1 MYSKGICEKK
11 SKIHRSIFAVL
22 LIVYL
27 LLGDISLICLTKLA
41 RLPLNSVTVCA
52 FLHEIIALETTTFS
66 IRLTHVFWINTR
78 KNIENSPKRFCVHVI
93 FLTSPR
99 LLFYLLLLTASFW
112 TEFSEHVFTLNL
124 ASIALNMHMVFFSLE
139 RSMQQRF

>member
-1 MYSKGICEKK
+1 MRKEIENSL
-11 SKIHRSIFAVL
+11 SIFAVL

-52 FLHEIIALETTTFS
+52 LLHEILALATPKFS
-66 IRLTHVFWINTR
+66 IRLRNVFWINIR
-78 KNIENSPKRFCVHVI
+78 KNNKNLPKRFCVHVI

-124 ASIALNMHMVFFSLE
+124 ASIALNMHTVLFSLE
-139 RSMQQRF
+139 SSMQQIFQF

>member
-1 MYSKGICEKK
+1 MKYTIQRHQNLTKCAIIYFKGICKKK

-27 LLGDISLICLTKLA
+27 LLGDIFLICLTKLA

-52 FLHEIIALETTTFS
+52 LLHEILALETPKFS
-66 IRLTHVFWINTR
+66 IRLRNVFWIDIR

-99 LLFYLLLLTASFW
+99 PLFYLLLLTASFW
-112 TEFSEHVFTLNL
+112 TEFSEHVFT
-124 ASIALNMHMVFFSLE
+124 
-139 RSMQQRF
+139 